1 MIIMMVRL
9 LSVLPGFVGLLC
21 VILLLGS
28 LRGIDLPSERSVID
42 MVPCEFEDPDLCL
55 IAMTPEISPPT
66 IFGILD
72 IDLQI
77 SWQEADDA
85 WFAVV
90 NSDAAEICPP
100 DEESWLTECTVEDVE
115 NYIIIGG
122 PNELDGQMTWN
133 IKTDDYRIITGG
145 REGADIGDQQALT
158 TSTQIS
164 LNWFVEFVLALVS
177 LTLFLGAGEMAF
189 PIKKFFLKFRES

>member
-1 MIIMMVRL
+1 MMVRL

-90 NSDAAEICPP
+90 NSDAAEVCPP

-115 NYIIIGG
+115 NYMLIGG

-164 LNWFVEFVLALVS
+164 LNWFVEFILALVS

>member
-1 MIIMMVRL
+1 MMVRL
-9 LSVLPGFVGLLC
+9 LSVLPGFVELLFI
-21 VILLLGS
+21 ILLLGS

-66 IFGILD
+66 IFSILD

-90 NSDAAEICPP
+90 NSDAAEVCPP

-115 NYIIIGG
+115 NYILIGG

-164 LNWFVEFVLALVS
+164 LNWFVEFILALVS

>member
-164 LNWFVEFVLALVS
+164 INWFVEFILALVS

>member
-1 MIIMMVRL
+1 MMVRV

-28 LRGIDLPSERSVID
+28 LRGIDLPQEGSVID

-77 SWQEADDA
+77 SWQEADNA

-90 NSDAAEICPP
+90 KSDAAEICPP
-100 DEESWLTECTVEDVE
+100 DEESWLTECTAEDIE
-115 NYIIIGG
+115 NYIIVGG
-122 PNELDGQMTWN
+122 PEELDGKMTWN
-133 IKTDDYRIITGG
+133 IKTDDYRIVTGG
-145 REGADIGDQQALT
+145 REGADIGDQQVLT

-164 LNWFVEFVLALVS
+164 FNWFVELILALVS
-177 LTLFLGAGEMAF
+177 LTLFLLSL
-189 PIKKFFLKFRES
+189 IHI

>member
-1 MIIMMVRL
+1 MMVRL

-21 VILLLGS
+21 VMLLLGS

-90 NSDAAEICPP
+90 NSDAAEVCPP

-164 LNWFVEFVLALVS
+164 LNWFVEFILALVS

-189 PIKKFFLKFRES
+189 PIKKLFLKFRES

>member
-90 NSDAAEICPP
+90 NSDAAEVCPP

-115 NYIIIGG
+115 NYILIGG

-164 LNWFVEFVLALVS
+164 LNWFVEFILALVS

>member
-1 MIIMMVRL
+1 MMIRI
-9 LSVLPGFVGLLC
+9 LSILPGITGSIC

-28 LRGIDLPSERSVID
+28 MVGLNLGDDSSTID
-42 MVPCEFEDPDLCL
+42 MVPCELDDDQCL
-55 IAMTPEISPPT
+55 IAMTPEISPPM

-164 LNWFVEFVLALVS
+164 LNWFVEFILALVS

-189 PIKKFFLKFRES
+189 PIKKFFLKFRDG

>member
-1 MIIMMVRL
+1 MVRL

-115 NYIIIGG
+115 NHIIIGG

-164 LNWFVEFVLALVS
+164 LNWFVEFILALVS

-189 PIKKFFLKFRES
+189 PIKQFFLKFRES

>member
-1 MIIMMVRL
+1 MMVRL

-90 NSDAAEICPP
+90 NSDAAEVCPP

-115 NYIIIGG
+115 NYILIGG

-164 LNWFVEFVLALVS
+164 LNWFVEFILALVS

-189 PIKKFFLKFRES
+189 PIRKLFQKFKES

>member
-1 MIIMMVRL
+1 MMVRL

-28 LRGIDLPSERSVID
+28 LRGIDLPSDRSVID

-164 LNWFVEFVLALVS
+164 LNWFVEFILALVS

>member
-1 MIIMMVRL
+1 
-9 LSVLPGFVGLLC
+9 
-21 VILLLGS
+21 
-28 LRGIDLPSERSVID
+28 
-42 MVPCEFEDPDLCL
+42 
-55 IAMTPEISPPT
+55 MTPEISPPT

-90 NSDAAEICPP
+90 NSDAAEVCPP

-115 NYIIIGG
+115 NYILIGG

-164 LNWFVEFVLALVS
+164 LNWFVEFILALVS

-189 PIKKFFLKFRES
+189 PIKKLFLKFRES

>member
-1 MIIMMVRL
+1 MMVRL

-164 LNWFVEFVLALVS
+164 LNWFVEFILALVS

>member
-66 IFGILD
+66 IFSILD

-90 NSDAAEICPP
+90 NSDAAEVCPP

-115 NYIIIGG
+115 NYILIGG

-164 LNWFVEFVLALVS
+164 LNWFVEFILALVS

-189 PIKKFFLKFRES
+189 PIKKLFLKFRES

>member
-1 MIIMMVRL
+1 MMVRL

-21 VILLLGS
+21 IILLLGS
-28 LRGIDLPSERSVID
+28 LRGIDLPSDRSVID

-164 LNWFVEFVLALVS
+164 LNWFVEFILALVS

>member
-1 MIIMMVRL
+1 MMVRL

-164 LNWFVEFVLALVS
+164 LNWFVEFILALVS

-189 PIKKFFLKFRES
+189 PIKKFFLKFREN

>member
-1 MIIMMVRL
+1 MMVRL

-115 NYIIIGG
+115 NHIIIGG

-164 LNWFVEFVLALVS
+164 LNWFVEFILALVS

-189 PIKKFFLKFRES
+189 PIKQFFLKFRES

>member
-1 MIIMMVRL
+1 MMVRL

-66 IFGILD
+66 IFSILD

-90 NSDAAEICPP
+90 NSDAAEVCPP

-115 NYIIIGG
+115 NYILIGG

-164 LNWFVEFVLALVS
+164 LNWFVEFILALVS

-189 PIKKFFLKFRES
+189 PIKKLFLKFRES

>member
-28 LRGIDLPSERSVID
+28 LRGIDLPSDRSVID

-164 LNWFVEFVLALVS
+164 LNWFVEFILALVS

>member
-1 MIIMMVRL
+1 MMVRL

-21 VILLLGS
+21 VVLLLGS

-90 NSDAAEICPP
+90 NSDAAEVCPP

-115 NYIIIGG
+115 NYILIGG

-164 LNWFVEFVLALVS
+164 LNWFVEFILALVS

>member
-1 MIIMMVRL
+1 MMVRL

-21 VILLLGS
+21 IILLLGS

-164 LNWFVEFVLALVS
+164 LNWFVEFILALVS

>member
-1 MIIMMVRL
+1 MMVRV

-28 LRGIDLPSERSVID
+28 LRGIDLPQEGSVID

-90 NSDAAEICPP
+90 NSDAAEVCPP

-164 LNWFVEFVLALVS
+164 LNWFVEFILALVS

-189 PIKKFFLKFRES
+189 PIKKFFLKFRDG

>member
-1 MIIMMVRL
+1 MMVRL

>member
-1 MIIMMVRL
+1 MMVRV

-28 LRGIDLPSERSVID
+28 LRGIDLPQEGSVID

-90 NSDAAEICPP
+90 NSDAAEVCPP

-115 NYIIIGG
+115 NYILIGG

-164 LNWFVEFVLALVS
+164 LNWFVEFILALVS

>member
-1 MIIMMVRL
+1 MMVRL

-21 VILLLGS
+21 IILLLGS

-90 NSDAAEICPP
+90 NSDAAEVCPP

-115 NYIIIGG
+115 NYILIGG

-164 LNWFVEFVLALVS
+164 LNWFVEFILALVS

-189 PIKKFFLKFRES
+189 PIKKFFLKFRDS

>member
-1 MIIMMVRL
+1 
-9 LSVLPGFVGLLC
+9 
-21 VILLLGS
+21 
-28 LRGIDLPSERSVID
+28 

-66 IFGILD
+66 IFTILD

-90 NSDAAEICPP
+90 NSDAAKVCPP

-164 LNWFVEFVLALVS
+164 LNWFVEFILALVS

-189 PIKKFFLKFRES
+189 PIKKFFLKFREI

>member
-1 MIIMMVRL
+1 MMVRL

-90 NSDAAEICPP
+90 NSDAAEVCPP

-115 NYIIIGG
+115 NYILIGG

-164 LNWFVEFVLALVS
+164 LNWFVEFILALVS

-189 PIKKFFLKFRES
+189 PIKKLFLKFRES

>member
-1 MIIMMVRL
+1 MMVRV

-28 LRGIDLPSERSVID
+28 LRGIDLPQEGSVID

-77 SWQEADDA
+77 SWQEADNA

-90 NSDAAEICPP
+90 KSDAAEICPP
-100 DEESWLTECTVEDVE
+100 DEESWLTECTAEDIE
-115 NYIIIGG
+115 SYIIVGG
-122 PNELDGQMTWN
+122 PEELDGEMTWN
-133 IKTDDYRIITGG
+133 IKTDDYRIVTGG
-145 REGADIGDQQALT
+145 REGADIGDQQVLT

-164 LNWFVEFVLALVS
+164 FNWFVELILALVS

-189 PIKKFFLKFRES
+189 PIKKLFLKFRES

>member
-1 MIIMMVRL
+1 MMVRL

-21 VILLLGS
+21 VVLLLGS

-145 REGADIGDQQALT
+145 REGADIGDHQALT

-164 LNWFVEFVLALVS
+164 LNWFVEFILALVS

>member
-1 MIIMMVRL
+1 MMVRL

-115 NYIIIGG
+115 NYIIVGG
-122 PNELDGQMTWN
+122 PNEIDGQMTWN

-164 LNWFVEFVLALVS
+164 LNWFVEFILALVS

-189 PIKKFFLKFRES
+189 PIKKFFLKFRDS

>member
-1 MIIMMVRL
+1 MMVRL

-21 VILLLGS
+21 VVLLLGS
-28 LRGIDLPSERSVID
+28 LRGIDLPSERSLID

-90 NSDAAEICPP
+90 NSDAAEVCPP

-164 LNWFVEFVLALVS
+164 LNWFVEFILALVS

>member
-1 MIIMMVRL
+1 MIIMMVRF

-21 VILLLGS
+21 IILLLGS

-90 NSDAAEICPP
+90 NSDAAEVCPP

-115 NYIIIGG
+115 NYIIVGG
-122 PNELDGQMTWN
+122 PNELDGQMIWN

-164 LNWFVEFVLALVS
+164 LNWFVEFILALVS

>member
-1 MIIMMVRL
+1 MMVRL

-164 LNWFVEFVLALVS
+164 LNWFVELVLALVS

>member
-1 MIIMMVRL
+1 MMVRL

-90 NSDAAEICPP
+90 NSDAAEVCPP

-164 LNWFVEFVLALVS
+164 LNWFVEFILALVS

>member
-1 MIIMMVRL
+1 MMVRL

-21 VILLLGS
+21 VVLLLGS

-164 LNWFVEFVLALVS
+164 LNWFVEFILALVS

>member
-1 MIIMMVRL
+1 MMVRL

-90 NSDAAEICPP
+90 NSDAAEVCPP

-115 NYIIIGG
+115 NYILIGG

-164 LNWFVEFVLALVS
+164 LNWFVEFILALVS

>member
-21 VILLLGS
+21 IILLLGS

-90 NSDAAEICPP
+90 NSDAAEVCPP

-115 NYIIIGG
+115 NYIIVGG

-164 LNWFVEFVLALVS
+164 LNWFVEFILALVS

>member
-1 MIIMMVRL
+1 MMVRL

-66 IFGILD
+66 IFSILD

-90 NSDAAEICPP
+90 NSDAAEVCPP

-115 NYIIIGG
+115 NYILIGG

-164 LNWFVEFVLALVS
+164 LNWFVEFILALVS

>member
-1 MIIMMVRL
+1 MMVRF

-164 LNWFVEFVLALVS
+164 LNWFVEFILALVS